1 MQSVPP
7 QPELQTH
14 VSGDPQ
20 YPPLKHPRVH
30 CAIWRNGIVNV
41 DLSHSMYVATTL

>member
-1 MQSVPP
+1 MLKTYPGTIITSFKLDKPSVQSVPP

-30 CAIWRNGIVNV
+30 CAI
-41 DLSHSMYVATTL
+41 